1 MSAIITDQFRLENAN
16 NFVESVRDT
25 NNSYY
30 ICVGLSNPNIVG
42 FGRTEDWDSNTPNP
56 IDNFSYQSHFRDT
69 IMFGKKVSSANIR
82 RVVRKVDWVRNTR
95 YEMYRHDYSIE
106 NPSPVTQ
113 STRLYDSNYY
123 VINSD
128 YSVYICIDNGSSG
141 INTLGGNSLDEPK
154 FTDLDPSKAGISE
167 DGYVWKYL
175 FTVSPSDIIKF
186 DSTEFIT
193 LPPDWESSDNSQIQ
207 SVREN
212 GDSELN
218 NNQIKKVYI
227 ENPGSGYTPGTHEL
241 NIIGDGEG
249 GRVVVEVDD
258 ETTRITDV
266 IVSSGGKN
274 YTFALVDLGPIS
286 PTSGGISAK
295 LIPIIPPSRGHGYD
309 IYKELGADRVLLYAR
324 FDSSTRDFP
333 TDSKFSQIGILKNPY
348 IIGSATT
355 FTDNEF
361 SSLYGLK
368 FSSTSG
374 SVAVG
379 DIVGQVVSGGIAKG
393 YVSSYDT
400 ETKVMKYY
408 RDRSLYY
415 NDVTQDE
422 TDYLGI
428 STSGKVM
435 NFESSSAPITS
446 ISGFGAF
453 NGVVDTSF
461 VGMTTITGTK
471 IINLGTQFS
480 NGLAF
485 PEINKMSGEL
495 IYVDNR
501 PLVSRNLRQKED
513 IKIILEF

>member
-16 NFVESVRDT
+16 NFVKSVENTD
-25 NNSYY
+25 NSYY
-30 ICVGLSNPNIVG
+30 ISVGLSNPNIVG

-69 IMFGKKVSSANIR
+69 IMFGKKVSGANIR
-82 RVVRKVDWVRNTR
+82 RVVRKIDWIRNTR
-95 YEMYRHDYSIE
+95 YEMYRHDYGIE
-106 NPSPVTQ
+106 NPAPISQ

-128 YSVYICIDNGSSG
+128 YSVYICLDNGSSG
-141 INTLGGNSLDEPK
+141 INTLGGNTLDEPK
-154 FTDLDPSKAGISE
+154 FTDLDPSRAGISE
-167 DGYVWKYL
+167 DGYIWKYL

-186 DSTEFIT
+186 DSTEYIT
-193 LPPDWESSDNSQIQ
+193 LPPDWENSNNSQIQ

-227 ENPGSGYTPGTHEL
+227 ENSGSGYTPGTHEL

-249 GRVVVEVDD
+249 GKVIVEVDD
-258 ETTRITDV
+258 QTTRIVDV

-274 YTFALVDLGPIS
+274 YTFAMVDLGPIS
-286 PTSGGISAK
+286 PTSGGIAAK
-295 LIPIIPPSRGHGYD
+295 LIPIIPPSKGHGYD
-309 IYKELGADRVLLYAR
+309 IYKELGADRVLLYSR

-333 TDSKFSQIGILKNPY
+333 TDSKFSQIGILKNPQV
-348 IIGSATT
+348 IGSGST

-361 SSLYGLK
+361 SSLYGIK
-368 FSSTSG
+368 FSSASG
-374 SVAVG
+374 SVLVG
-379 DIVGQVVSGGIAKG
+379 DIVRQTTSTGEIARG
-393 YVSSYDT
+393 YVSSYDS
-400 ETKVMKYY
+400 ETKVLKYS

-415 NDVTQDE
+415 NNLSQDE
-422 TDYLGI
+422 TDYIGI
-428 STSGKVM
+428 STSGKVID
-435 NFESSSAPITS
+435 FQSTTSQVTS
-446 ISGFGAF
+446 IGGF
-453 NGVVDTSF
+453 NGIIDTEF
-461 VGMTTITGTK
+461 VGMTTLTGTK
-471 IINLGTQFS
+471 IINLGTQFA

-495 IYVDNR
+495 IYIDNR